1 MNEHVDAAFE
11 EQASHAALAIVDNAA
26 LCLPAL
32 SASDAKDAMRKY
44 QEICEAVLTP
54 EDYQSFMQ
62 WDPAK
67 RCKVE
72 KRFKKKSAVK
82 KLQTFWNVSVA
93 VHDIVR
99 DDLGDGH
106 FGFRCTA
113 TATNNAGRQ
122 VQATGAC
129 STFEERF
136 DATKRDNESS
146 DAFASRGKAARARS
160 YHDVLST
167 AETRASNR
175 AVMNCIGVGGGE
187 VTADEVRPE
196 PRRSNAAPE
205 PSFEAAQAEW
215 DARAKA
221 APKAAPVSVPKAV
234 NEVAKAA
241 FERAVFLGLVP
252 PGEKK
257 MFIAWKE
264 QHCPG
269 ASWENVLATLSVVP
283 PPEVSQPA
291 PVAEAKATVAPEKA
305 TREKLEKR
313 AFALCSKLKIGE
325 DARHELLARLY
336 ARMSMK
342 DLTDAQVADFGDYLD
357 AQPKA
362 HAA

>member
-11 EQASHAALAIVDNAA
+11 EHAPQAALAVVDNAA

-32 SASDAKDAMRKY
+32 SAKDAKEAMRKY

-54 EDYQSFMQ
+54 DDYQTFMQ

-82 KLQTFWNVSVA
+82 KLQTFWNVSVK

-113 TATNNAGRQ
+113 TATNNAGRE

-136 DATKRDNESS
+136 DVTQRGNEDSA
-146 DAFASRGKAARARS
+146 AFAARAKAARARS

-175 AVMNCIGVGGGE
+175 ATMNCIGVGGGE

-205 PSFEAAQAEW
+205 PSFEDAQAEW
-215 DARAKA
+215 DARQKA
-221 APKAAPVSVPKAV
+221 APKTAPKAV

-241 FERAVFLGLVP
+241 FDLAVQRGVVP

-257 MFIAWKE
+257 MFMEWKE
-264 QHCPG
+264 QHYPG
-269 ASWENVLATLSVVP
+269 AEWRDVLATLQAVP
-283 PPEVSQPA
+283 QPEVTQPE
-291 PVAEAKATVAPEKA
+291 PKATVTHEPL
-305 TREKLEKR
+305 TREKMEKR
-313 AFALCSKLKIGE
+313 VFALCTKLKIGE
-325 DARHELLARLY
+325 DARHELTARLY
-336 ARMSMK
+336 ARMSIK
-342 DLTDAQVADFGDYLD
+342 DLTDEQVLDLGDYLE